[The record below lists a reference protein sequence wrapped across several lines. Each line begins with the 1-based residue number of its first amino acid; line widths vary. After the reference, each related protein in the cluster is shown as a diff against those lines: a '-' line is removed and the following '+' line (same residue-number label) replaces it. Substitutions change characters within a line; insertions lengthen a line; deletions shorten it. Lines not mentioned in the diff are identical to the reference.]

1 MATPTADK
9 LRTYFPSRYIAADG
23 NALTEYV
30 VDSATLRNI
39 TDAALN
45 EADDYWNGALG
56 WFAGDTI
63 TADLRGCFF
72 HIKNFD
78 AASDT
83 LTLSRDL
90 PAQPVASDK
99 FYMVIGGN
107 RRSGCEIFGLAV
119 SSQQPELIPYYCSSI
134 TGVVIKK
141 ASGQL
146 GEGDVTLKYD
156 PVAVE
161 IYLQK
166 EGEAYG
172 VGVDVTA
179 SLTDA
184 IVFAADGQSYLQFDV
199 VSTSLP
205 GVETTEVLT
214 LAINQ
219 GVFTPDFEGYET
231 SAVGGKVRYR
241 LEILRNEDSADT
253 MIDLS
258 VYLQKPS
265 GVATTITS
273 ETDLTSDEGDF
284 EIDDSTDWPT
294 NSFWVYNKTR
304 NDCRYIKYRSG
315 KTLYTTNAGAGLRD
329 FTAVNWVTGDEVE
342 VMGDIDIA
350 LELPDGSGV
359 FSNPAD
365 ESTAPGGLNFAT
377 HCGINSA
384 IYYGDLDP
392 GEMIGIWRRETVVE
406 NHRARSSIRTDTITV
421 WS

>member
-56 WFAGDTI
+56 WFAGNTT

-83 LTLSRDL
+83 LTLSCDL
-90 PAQPVASDK
+90 PAQPAAGDN

-107 RRSGCEIFGLAV
+107 RRSGCETFGLMVA
-119 SSQQPELIPYYCSSI
+119 SQQPELMPYHCGSI
-134 TGVVIKK
+134 TGVTVKK
-141 ASGQL
+141 ISGQL

-156 PVAVE
+156 PAAGE
-161 IYLQK
+161 IYLK
-166 EGEAYG
+166 KADEAYG
-172 VGVDVTA
+172 VGVDVT
-179 SLTDA
+179 SPLTDA

-231 SAVGGKVRYR
+231 SAVGGKIRYR

-253 MIDLS
+253 MIDLI
-258 VYLQKPS
+258 VYIQKPS
-265 GVATTITS
+265 GVATAITS
-273 ETDLTSDEGDF
+273 ETDLTPDEGEF
-284 EIDDSTDWPT
+284 EIEDSTDWPT
-294 NSFWVYNKTR
+294 NSFWVYNKAR
-304 NDCRYIKYRSG
+304 DDCRYIKYRSG
-315 KTLYTTNAGAGLRD
+315 KTLYTTDAGAGLRD
-329 FTAVNWVTGDEVE
+329 FAAVNWIAGDEVE

-350 LELPDGSGV
+350 LELPDTSGV

-365 ESTAPGGLNFAT
+365 ESTAPSGLNFAT
-377 HCGINSA
+377 HCGINNA

-392 GEMIGIWRRETVVE
+392 GEIIGIWRRETVVE
-406 NHRARSSIRTDTITV
+406 NHRARNSIRTDTITV